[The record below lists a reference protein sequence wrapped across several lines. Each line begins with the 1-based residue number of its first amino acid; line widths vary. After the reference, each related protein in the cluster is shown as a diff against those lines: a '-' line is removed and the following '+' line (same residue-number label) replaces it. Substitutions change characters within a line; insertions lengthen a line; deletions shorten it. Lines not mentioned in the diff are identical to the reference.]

1 MHDVLKIHKPPK
13 PEHDDVWGH
22 FPSPIDD
29 DSTLRILFAN
39 PRGLKLSSDILET
52 EHSLGRC
59 HSLGVGSLCVAEAN
73 INWDNHRALGKFHG
87 MLHKVWKHSK
97 VSKSHTKDA
106 FLSEIQPGGT
116 TTMVYNKWTS
126 RVIESGVDP
135 FGLGRWSFLTIR
147 GRGDIKVLIVT
158 AYRVCKQTVQSAG
171 TKTSTAQQF
180 RQLSA
185 HFRDADMTEDPVP
198 RHQFIVDLQ
207 GWLEHKV
214 SESYYIILG
223 IDANEPFYPGK
234 GLYTPVDYQL
244 NHPIPIKGHDGTLST
259 LVKTS
264 GLVDPLLIHHPEH
277 PPPPTMIEG
286 QKRSISFLFPPVY
299 FPMLRGLA
307 FFHTTQYLRATIGHV
322 ISISIVRHFFK
333 KIHPSLVHRSTE
345 ASDYRI
351 QDL

>member
-1 MHDVLKIHKPPK
+1 
-13 PEHDDVWGH
+13 
-22 FPSPIDD
+22 
-29 DSTLRILFAN
+29 
-39 PRGLKLSSDILET
+39 
-52 EHSLGRC
+52 
-59 HSLGVGSLCVAEAN
+59 
-73 INWDNHRALGKFHG
+73 
-87 MLHKVWKHSK
+87 
-97 VSKSHTKDA
+97 
-106 FLSEIQPGGT
+106 
-116 TTMVYNKWTS
+116 
-126 RVIESGVDP
+126 
-135 FGLGRWSFLTIR
+135 
-147 GRGDIKVLIVT
+147 
-158 AYRVCKQTVQSAG
+158 
-171 TKTSTAQQF
+171 
-180 RQLSA
+180 
-185 HFRDADMTEDPVP
+185 MTEDPVP

-214 SESYYIILG
+214 SENYYIILG

-299 FPMLRGLA
+299 FHMLRGLA
-307 FFHTTQYLRATIGHV
+307 FFHIIQYLRATTGPV